1 MRTVTVTYTIRERD
15 TVPMIRL
22 RGKWL
27 TEAGFQ
33 EGQRVQVDVGSGKI
47 TLSTTTHHQKTDLPA

>member
-1 MRTVTVTYTIRERD
+1 MRTVTVTYTVRERD

-27 TEAGFQ
+27 TVAGFQ
-33 EGQRVQVDVGSGKI
+33 EGQRVQVDVVSGRI
-47 TLSTTTHHQKTDLPA
+47 ILSTTTHLQKTDLSA